1 MLGEG
6 NLSVIY
12 EAAIEALDE
21 AIMNAL
27 FAGETMV
34 GRDGNTAP
42 GLPVEEIRE
51 ILRQHNR
58 LFEEAVK
65 PAGVTE

>member
-1 MLGEG
+1 
-6 NLSVIY
+6 
-12 EAAIEALDE
+12 
-21 AIMNAL
+21 MNAL

-42 GLPVEEIRE
+42 GLPIPVVQE

-58 LFEEAVK
+58 LVD
-65 PAGVTE
+65 VD

>member
-6 NLSVIY
+6 DLSVLY
-12 EAAIEALDE
+12 EAAIEAMDE

-27 FAGETMV
+27 FTGETMV

-42 GLPVEEIRE
+42 GLPVEKVLE
-51 ILRQHNR
+51 ILRRHNR
-58 LFEEAVK
+58 LVEID
-65 PAGVTE
+65 

>member
-6 NLSVIY
+6 NLSVFY
-12 EAAIEALDE
+12 EAAIEVMDE

-42 GLPVEEIRE
+42 GLPVDEVRE
-51 ILRQHNR
+51 ILGRHGR
-58 LFEEAVK
+58 LIDIE
-65 PAGVTE
+65 

>member
-1 MLGEG
+1 M
-6 NLSVIY
+6 
-12 EAAIEALDE
+12 DE

-42 GLPVEEIRE
+42 GLPIDEVRK
-51 ILRQHNR
+51 ILRRHGR
-58 LFEEAVK
+58 LIDVE
-65 PAGVTE
+65 

>member
-6 NLSVIY
+6 DLSVLY
-12 EAAIEALDE
+12 EAAIEAMDE

-27 FAGETMV
+27 FAGQTMV

-42 GLPVEEIRE
+42 GLPVDEIRE
-51 ILRQHNR
+51 ILRRHQR
-58 LFEEAVK
+58 LNEKHHET
-65 PAGVTE
+65 PGSHR